1 MYLYTTCK
9 TCSARN
15 TIKSNATTRPDLERD
30 KGETFKV
37 SCKDCAIDQAT
48 HVNDVKA
55 DMSSFPLVLGLIFG
69 VLMTALLFIVG
80 WIAMVTIA
88 IPMYIWRQQQ
98 NDVHLFNSYR
108 L

>member
-9 TCSARN
+9 TCSATN

-30 KGETFKV
+30 KGETFV
-37 SCKDCAIDQAT
+37 VNCKDCAINQSI

-55 DMSSFPLVLGLIFG
+55 EMSPFPIVIGLVIGA
-69 VLMTALLFIVG
+69 VLTFLFFVVG
-80 WIAMVTIA
+80 WIALATIA
-88 IPMYIWRQQQ
+88 IPFYIWRQQQ